1 MNSTIFSRS
10 IIAILM
16 TASLMSTSCIFDA
29 PGDKFYR
36 TLWESDDTP
45 LGPFEVKEVTL
56 EFLCENYISLKT
68 DGTSMTSYGTYD
80 FNDCTAVFQDLSLE
94 LRGHTITFIDA
105 QLSGS
110 TLFLRW
116 RIDDS
121 GYPFTTA
128 MHRLTSH
135 K

>member
-16 TASLMSTSCIFDA
+16 TAALMSTSCIFDA

-36 TLWESDDTP
+36 TLWESDETP

-68 DGTSMTSYGTYD
+68 DATSRTSYGTYD
-80 FNDCTAVFQDLSLE
+80 FNDYTAVFQDLSLE

-121 GYPFTTA
+121 VYPFTTA
-128 MHRLTSH
+128 MHRLTSY

>member
-1 MNSTIFSRS
+1 
-10 IIAILM
+10 M

-36 TLWESDDTP
+36 TLWESDETP

-68 DGTSMTSYGTYD
+68 DATSRTSYGTYD
-80 FNDCTAVFQDLSLE
+80 FNDYTAVFQDLSLE

-121 GYPFTTA
+121 VYPFTTA
-128 MHRLTSH
+128 MHRLTSY

>member
-36 TLWESDDTP
+36 TLWESDETP

-68 DGTSMTSYGTYD
+68 DATSRTSYGTYD

-121 GYPFTTA
+121 VYPFTTA
-128 MHRLTSH
+128 MHRLTSY

>member
-36 TLWESDDTP
+36 TLWESDETP

-68 DGTSMTSYGTYD
+68 DATSRTSYGTYD
-80 FNDCTAVFQDLSLE
+80 FNDYTAVFQDLSLE

-121 GYPFTTA
+121 VYPFTTA
-128 MHRLTSH
+128 MHRLTSY

>member
-1 MNSTIFSRS
+1 
-10 IIAILM
+10 M